1 VSSPPAEKLERL
13 FLAVSIPPDVRE
25 AIRAA
30 LPAALPGRPVRP
42 EHWHL
47 TLRFLGDTDAAR
59 RDALG
64 ERLAH
69 ASAHG
74 ALGATFVLR
83 FGVLGAFPKGRARA
97 RVLWLGAVEGERE
110 FAALADRVE
119 RIVGAAGFVAER
131 RAPSAHLTLSRL
143 DPPRPLGALLGR
155 QVDVAAP
162 LAVGAVALYTSELTR
177 EGPRHRC
184 LLEVPLAAPRS

>member
-1 VSSPPAEKLERL
+1 MPRGATHWASGSRTRRRRGGSGPPSCCASACSGPFPRGG
-13 FLAVSIPPDVRE
+13 
-25 AIRAA
+25 RA
-30 LPAALPGRPVRP
+30 G
-42 EHWHL
+42 
-47 TLRFLGDTDAAR
+47 
-59 RDALG
+59 G
-64 ERLAH
+64 ERLAP
-69 ASAHG
+69 AAAQG

-143 DPPRPLGALLGR
+143 GPPRPP
-155 QVDVAAP
+155 AAP
-162 LAVGAVALYTSELTR
+162 
-177 EGPRHRC
+177 
-184 LLEVPLAAPRS
+184 